1 MDRLGVGAAFA
12 ISGLIIFV
20 SSGSVGDKGIIN
32 EAINAFLVDSHPFAL
47 VARIGFGLMM
57 LGTLMLGSWILF
69 PGKPARYAE
78 VGCDSDLVV
87 VVDCQIPA
95 DDLIVHDL

>member
-32 EAINAFLVDSHPFAL
+32 EAINAFLVDSHPF
-47 VARIGFGLMM
+47 G
-57 LGTLMLGSWILF
+57 
-69 PGKPARYAE
+69 
-78 VGCDSDLVV
+78 
-87 VVDCQIPA
+87 
-95 DDLIVHDL
+95 

>member
-47 VARIGFGLMM
+47 VARTGFGLMM

-78 VGCDSDLVV
+78 VNRPKQSDKNSE
-87 VVDCQIPA
+87 QR
-95 DDLIVHDL
+95 

>member
-32 EAINAFLVDSHPFAL
+32 EAINAFLVDSHPFAGGADWIRSND
-47 VARIGFGLMM
+47 VGDAYVGFVDFISGEARKIRR
-57 LGTLMLGSWILF
+57 SE
-69 PGKPARYAE
+69 PAKTKR
-78 VGCDSDLVV
+78 
-87 VVDCQIPA
+87 QKQR
-95 DDLIVHDL
+95 